1 MGPIAIFLILIFTF
15 TLISKRVEKTILT
28 APIIFTLAG
37 MGVYLILPRLAE
49 REIHNNIVLLIAEL
63 TLALLLFTD
72 ATQIDLRKLLK
83 ETVLPQRLLLIGL
96 PLTILAGTIVAVL
109 LFDGFSIR
117 EAALLAVILAP
128 TDAGLGQVVVKSR
141 LVPERIRQALA
152 VEAGLNDGL
161 VVLFFSLFIG
171 LAAAADP
178 IIPRDWLVFAG
189 EQIFFGLLTGI
200 LLGWLG
206 GWLLGQAGKRGWIAE
221 PLQQLQSA
229 A

>member
-1 MGPIAIFLILIFTF
+1 MGPIAIFIILIFAF
-15 TLISKRVEKTILT
+15 TLVSKRIEKTILT
-28 APIIFTLAG
+28 APIIFTVAG
-37 MGVYLILPRLAE
+37 MGVFLILPRLAAL
-49 REIHNNIVLLIAEL
+49 EIHSNTDLLIAEL

-72 ATQIDLRKLLK
+72 ASRIDLRKLLK

-109 LFDGFSIR
+109 LFDGFSIW

-128 TDAGLGQVVVKSR
+128 TDAGLGEVVVKSR
-141 LVPERIRQALA
+141 LVPERIHQALA

-178 IIPRDWLVFAG
+178 FIPRDWLLFAV